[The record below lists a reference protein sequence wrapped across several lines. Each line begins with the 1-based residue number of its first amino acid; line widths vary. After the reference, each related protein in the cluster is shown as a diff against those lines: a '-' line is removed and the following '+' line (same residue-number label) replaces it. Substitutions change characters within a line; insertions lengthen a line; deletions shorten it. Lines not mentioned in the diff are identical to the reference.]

1 MQVYVIFDGQQH
13 GPFELDELR
22 RMPVTPHT
30 PIWYAGL
37 PDWTAAGEASAT
49 RVLFETPH
57 ASASYPDP
65 SQTAPVDDLPEPPY
79 PIEGCDP
86 LPEPPYPIEGEEQST
101 QGQPAP
107 GQQPYGQQ
115 DGQHPYGYPGQQPYG
130 QPVQGQYR
138 RTPNSYMAL
147 AILMTIFCCL
157 PFGIVACIK
166 SANVSDCLAAGDYE
180 GAERNSRSALTW
192 VWVSLLGGVA
202 FYIGLFILGMMMGA
216 AASL

>member
-22 RMPVTPHT
+22 RLPVTPHT

-37 PDWTAAGEASAT
+37 PDWTAAWEAPAT

-57 ASASYPDP
+57 ASAPYPDP

-79 PIEGCDP
+79 PIEG
-86 LPEPPYPIEGEEQST
+86 EEQPA

-107 GQQPYGQQ
+107 GQQPYG
-115 DGQHPYGYPGQQPYG
+115 YPG
-130 QPVQGQYR
+130 QGQYR

-166 SANVSDCLAAGDYE
+166 SANVSDRLAAGDYE

-216 AASL
+216 AASV